1 MHAVRA
7 PIAGV
12 AVALALLLA
21 VPLAAAHFARAA
33 ASPGVG
39 ARAAIVVVDVEGASA
54 ALADGTGHVAVPW
67 FQPGDGDLAVSPSG
81 RRLAFSSPRSGNR
94 ELYVADVASGTLE
107 RLTRAPGRDD
117 VEPTWS
123 PDESQLVWA
132 SGAES
137 DHDLHAMRI
146 DRTGFRRLTSGPA
159 DDREPAWSPDGTSV
173 VFASNEQGAF
183 DLWVVSARGEGRS
196 LLLDATGEARAPDW
210 HPSGTRLAYT
220 GLVAANADVWV
231 TELDGSA
238 QRLTASAAFDGRPD
252 WSPDGRH
259 IGFLRGRGTLR
270 PWLVRASGDGA
281 APAARDGRGARELAW
296 ARLDGSI
303 APSRSALLPDLDQ
316 RAPTDLVV
324 RANSGGRYVL
334 GFTSATD
341 NLGHGPVWLRARR
354 ATTSR
359 PMLARQLVSHAN
371 GRVATLPGA
380 GELRYELHPPH
391 RHWHLDDFVRY
402 ELRRLDGE
410 VVVRDRKSGFCLIDR
425 WGYARRLPGGRL
437 PTPRF
442 LDDCAALQPNAL
454 RVEEGSS
461 VGFTDRY
468 PAFFHGQDLQLTGLP
483 AGRYLLVQVA
493 NPERRLRELDYANNA
508 ASVLLRLSW
517 PSGSGSPPRI
527 ELLRSCGASAGCL
540 PRGGIS
546 PATSP
551 G

>member
-1 MHAVRA
+1 MGAVRA

-21 VPLAAAHFARAA
+21 VPLAAAHLARVAA
-33 ASPGVG
+33 APAAG
-39 ARAAIVVVDVEGASA
+39 ARPAIVVVDAGGASA
-54 ALADGTGHVAVPW
+54 MLADGTGRLAVPW
-67 FQPGDGDLAVSPSG
+67 LQPGDGDLAVSPSG
-81 RRLAFSSPRSGNR
+81 RRLAFSSARTGDR
-94 ELYVADVASGTLE
+94 ELYVADAATGVLE

-117 VEPTWS
+117 VEPAWS

-137 DHDLHAMRI
+137 DHDLHAMRLE
-146 DRTGFRRLTSGPA
+146 RTGFRRLTSGPA

-173 VFASNEQGAF
+173 AFASSEQGAF
-183 DLWVVSARGEGRS
+183 DLWTVSARGEGRT
-196 LLLDATGEARAPDW
+196 LLLDAAGDARAPDW
-210 HPSGTRLAYT
+210 HPSGGRLAYT
-220 GLVAANADVWV
+220 GLVGANADVWV

-238 QRLTASAAFDGRPD
+238 RRLIASAGYDGRPD

-270 PWLVRASGDGA
+270 PWLARASGNDA
-281 APAARDGRGARELAW
+281 APTGDRGGARELAW
-296 ARLDGSI
+296 ALVEGSI

-324 RANSGGRYVL
+324 RATPGGRYVL

-341 NLGHGPVWLRARR
+341 NLGVGPVWLRARR
-354 ATTSR
+354 ATTNR
-359 PMLARQLVSHAN
+359 PMLARQLVAHA
-371 GRVATLPGA
+371 GGAVATLPGV

-402 ELRRLDGE
+402 ELRRLDGATA
-410 VVVRDRKSGFCLIDR
+410 VRDRKSGFCLIDR

-442 LDDCAALQPNAL
+442 LDDCAARQPDAL

-483 AGRYLLVQVA
+483 AGPYLLVQVA

-517 PSGSGSPPRI
+517 PLPAGSPPRI
-527 ELLRSCGASAGCL
+527 ELLRSCGASVGCFL
-540 PRGGIS
+540 RGSVS